1 MKDKDSKI
9 THPPSLIEMVLCEY
23 TALLLL
29 LFPSCSAQFPLPL
42 PPSLFPP
49 THTHPHTHR
58 VNGLYTPYIWY
69 IYTVYILGCNS

>member
-42 PPSLFPP
+42 PPSSPQHIH
-49 THTHPHTHR
+49 THTHIE
-58 VNGLYTPYIWY
+58 LMD
-69 IYTVYILGCNS
+69 YILPTSGIFTLCIF